1 VLWVSDLSIPL
12 FPLRTV
18 LFPDG
23 PLPLRIFEPRYLGM
37 IARCMKGNAQFGVV
51 LTSPDVESPHGDVGS
66 DILSVNHI
74 GTLATITDWYQGSD
88 GILGVT
94 ARGGSRLIVRSH
106 HREPDG
112 LYIGDIDLLP
122 AETGVALPAE
132 YAAMA
137 KLLEVIIS
145 DLGILYN
152 EFDVRYDDASWVGY
166 RFAEILPI
174 SLDEK
179 QYCLEMSEPLRRLDF
194 LQPLLRSLR
203 QETSQ

>member
-1 VLWVSDLSIPL
+1 
-12 FPLRTV
+12 
-18 LFPDG
+18 
-23 PLPLRIFEPRYLGM
+23 M
-37 IARCMKGNAQFGVV
+37 
-51 LTSPDVESPHGDVGS
+51 
-66 DILSVNHI
+66 
-74 GTLATITDWYQGSD
+74 
-88 GILGVT
+88 
-94 ARGGSRLIVRSH
+94 
-106 HREPDG
+106 
-112 LYIGDIDLLP
+112 
-122 AETGVALPAE
+122 PAE

-179 QYCLEMSEPLRRLDF
+179 QYCLEMSEPLRRLEF

>member
-1 VLWVSDLSIPL
+1 MRI
-12 FPLRTV
+12 V

-23 PLPLRIFEPRYLGM
+23 PLPLRIFEPRYLDM
-37 IARCMKGNAQFGVV
+37 IARCMKDNAQFGVV

-94 ARGGSRLIVRSH
+94 ARGGSRLIVRSY

-112 LYIGDIDLLP
+112 LYIGDINLLP

-179 QYCLEMSEPLRRLDF
+179 QYCLEMSEPLRRLEF

>member
-1 VLWVSDLSIPL
+1 MSDLSIPL

-18 LFPDG
+18 LFPGG

-37 IARCMKGNAQFGVV
+37 IARCMKDNTQFGVV
-51 LTSPDVESPHGDVGS
+51 LASPDAESSHVDAGS
-66 DILSVNHI
+66 DTFLGNSI

-94 ARGGSRLIVRSH
+94 ARGGSRLIIRSY

-112 LYIGDIDLLP
+112 LFIGDIDLLP
-122 AETGVALPAE
+122 AESEVALPTE

-152 EFDVRYDDASWVGY
+152 DIDMRYEDASWIGY
-166 RFAEILPI
+166 RLAEILPI
-174 SLDEK
+174 DLDEK
-179 QYCLEMSEPLRRLDF
+179 QYCLEMSEPLGRIEF
-194 LQPLLRSLR
+194 LQPLLRSFR
-203 QETSQ
+203 QEISE

>member
-1 VLWVSDLSIPL
+1 MSDFSIPL

-37 IARCMKGNAQFGVV
+37 IARCMKDNTQFGVV
-51 LTSPDVESPHGDVGS
+51 LAASDAESSHVDADS
-66 DILSVNHI
+66 DTFLGNSI

-88 GILGVT
+88 GILGIT
-94 ARGGSRLIVRSH
+94 ARGGSRLIIRSH

-112 LYIGDIDLLP
+112 LFIGDIDLLP
-122 AETGVALPAE
+122 AETEVALPTE
-132 YAAMA
+132 YAPMA

-152 EFDVRYDDASWVGY
+152 DIDMRYEDASWIGY
-166 RFAEILPI
+166 RLAEILPI
-174 SLDEK
+174 DLDEK
-179 QYCLEMSEPLRRLDF
+179 QYCLEMSDPLGRIEF

-203 QETSQ
+203 QETSE